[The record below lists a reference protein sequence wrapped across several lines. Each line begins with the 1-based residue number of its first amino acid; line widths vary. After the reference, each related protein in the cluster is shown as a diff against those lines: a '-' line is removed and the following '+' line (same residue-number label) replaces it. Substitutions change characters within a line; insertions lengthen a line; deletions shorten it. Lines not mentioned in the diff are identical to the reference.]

1 MKNLMTYVNPSKKF
15 GENDRKMVEIQID
28 NSLDYWKPEDI
39 MLVTNFPFKYNGI
52 KAIVIPDELCCKV
65 NVKTSKIGIIV
76 YLLENRI
83 LNELA
88 WVHDLDAF
96 QLAPLDLPPLD
107 RDIGFIDYFYNPLI
121 NTGNVFFKPTALD
134 VFKWINEEIH
144 KWNKIDELVLPS
156 MIERNHNNIRSRFR
170 KLNVTYNVGMRQTER
185 LAEFAEKPVKIA
197 HFPPFEKE
205 VLDSF
210 RFLLPPRLT
219 KLLDEKFTNIH

>member
-1 MKNLMTYVNPSKKF
+1 M
-15 GENDRKMVEIQID
+15 ENDRKMVEVQID
-28 NSLDYWKPEDI
+28 NSLDYWRPEDI
-39 MLVTNFPFKYNGI
+39 MLVTNFPFEYNGI
-52 KAIVIPDELCCKV
+52 RAIVIPDELCCKV

-83 LNELA
+83 LNELT
-88 WVHDLDAF
+88 WVHDLDSF

-107 RDIGFIDYFYNPLI
+107 RDIGFIDYFYNSMI

-134 VFKWINEEIH
+134 VFQIINKEIH
-144 KWNKIDELVLPS
+144 KWNKVDELVIPS
-156 MIERNHNNIRSRFR
+156 MINRNQGNILGRFR
-170 KLNVTYNVGMRQTER
+170 KLNVTYNVGMRQTEK

-197 HFPPFEKE
+197 HFPPFEPE

-219 KLLDEKFTNIH
+219 KLLYEKFTNLY

>member
-15 GENDRKMVEIQID
+15 GETDRKMVEIQID
-28 NSLDYWKPEDI
+28 NSLDYWNPEDI
-39 MLVTNFPFKYNGI
+39 MLVTNFPFEYNGI
-52 KAIVIPDELCCKV
+52 KAIVIPDSLCCSV

-134 VFKWINEEIH
+134 VFQWINKEIYR
-144 KWNKIDELVLPS
+144 WNKIDELVLPS
-156 MIERNHNNIRSRFR
+156 MIEKNYNNIRSRFR
-170 KLNVTYNVGMRQTER
+170 KLNVTYNVGMRQTKK

-210 RFLLPPRLT
+210 RFLLPPRLI
-219 KLLDEKFTNIH
+219 KLLDEKFTHLS